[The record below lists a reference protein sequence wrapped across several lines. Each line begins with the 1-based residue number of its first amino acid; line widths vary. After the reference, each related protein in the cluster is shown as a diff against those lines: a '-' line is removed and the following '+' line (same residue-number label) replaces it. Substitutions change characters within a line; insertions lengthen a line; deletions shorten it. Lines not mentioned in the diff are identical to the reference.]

1 MRSFSSSSGPT
12 AAAAR
17 SDGRLQNRAGSR
29 YHPDC
34 ITALVR
40 STEGRHMAKS
50 QDTKK
55 DKKKAPQKTPKE
67 KKQAK
72 REKKGK

>member
-1 MRSFSSSSGPT
+1 
-12 AAAAR
+12 
-17 SDGRLQNRAGSR
+17 
-29 YHPDC
+29 
-34 ITALVR
+34 
-40 STEGRHMAKS
+40 MAKS

-55 DKKKAPQKTPKE
+55 DKKKAPQKTLKE